1 MMKITLL
8 QKIKSKQKEKK
19 EKKLTGSLISAAC
32 LNTALQWESVI
43 AVVVDIVAVCMI
55 DKCSKV

>member
-8 QKIKSKQKEKK
+8 QKIKSKQK